1 MYTIGYLIEK
11 EQEVNAHLNF
21 LTAKGWSLSEI
32 NIREQFVYQE
42 NFDAIIICEDN
53 MSEACFWLMEL
64 KKNVNVPIYLLT
76 ALDESRSNI
85 VYLQLGAQACF
96 PTTMEAEELYYT
108 LTNLLT
114 HNLNASS
121 HLPKKTSAVS
131 KGKEIELIPRNLS
144 VLIDGQTEV
153 SLTKKEFST
162 LEILCN
168 SPGRTISYDELKEKL
183 WNSEGNVE
191 DKNYRV
197 ANLIFH
203 LRSKIEISATNPRI
217 IKTVRSKGYMLDV
230 KQ

>member
-64 KKNVNVPIYLLT
+64 KKNVNVPIYLLS
-76 ALDESRSNI
+76 AIDESRSNI

-96 PTTMEAEELYYT
+96 SMKMEAEELYYT
-108 LTNLLT
+108 LTNLLS
-114 HNLNASS
+114 HYSNKSS
-121 HLPKKTSAVS
+121 PLSTKTSTSS
-131 KGKEIELIPRNLS
+131 KQKEIELIPRNLS
-144 VLIDGQTEV
+144 VLIDGIIEV
-153 SLTKKEFST
+153 ALTKKEYNA
-162 LEILCN
+162 LEMLYN
-168 SPGRTISYDELKEKL
+168 SPGQTISYNELKEKL
-183 WNSEGNVE
+183 WNSEMNVE

-197 ANLIFH
+197 ANIMFH
-203 LRSKIEISATNPRI
+203 LRNKIEISVTNPRF
-217 IKTVRSKGYMLDV
+217 IKTVRSKGYMLDI
-230 KQ
+230 K